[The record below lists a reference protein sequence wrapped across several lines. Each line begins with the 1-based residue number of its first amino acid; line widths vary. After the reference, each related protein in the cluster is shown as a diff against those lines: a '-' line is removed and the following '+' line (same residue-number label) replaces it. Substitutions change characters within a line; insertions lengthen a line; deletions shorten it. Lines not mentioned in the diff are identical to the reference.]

1 MKTMAKQK
9 FFSFVPKVLDLLN
22 KYWISKTEKF
32 HVDLSKYQE
41 SLFTLS
47 ADFSLIK
54 LNSYLV
60 VLAVPA
66 MV

>member
-1 MKTMAKQK
+1 MKTMAKQN
-9 FFSFVPKVLDLLN
+9 FSFVPKVLDLLN

-32 HVDLSKYQE
+32 HVGLSKYQE